1 MNLIKYH
8 KEEILELLK
17 EVVDPEIPTISL
29 IDLGVITNVF
39 IDQDNHVTVKM
50 TPTFTGCPAM
60 DYMRENVEQ
69 VLRENGIEK
78 HTVEMNFD
86 SQWTSNNIT
95 DEGLIA
101 IKKHGL
107 APPPKHKLIVDI
119 DILKK
124 AKCPFCGS
132 TNSTLKSPFGPTL
145 CRSLHFCNSCS
156 QAFEQFKPV

>member
-1 MNLIKYH
+1 MALIKYH

-17 EVVDPEIPTISL
+17 DVVDPEIPTISL
-29 IDLGVITNVF
+29 IDLGVITNVL
-39 IDQDNHVTVKM
+39 IDHDNHVTVKM
-50 TPTFTGCPAM
+50 TPTFAGCPAM
-60 DYMRENVEQ
+60 DYMRENVEE
-69 VLRENGIEK
+69 VLHDNGIEAY
-78 HTVEMNFD
+78 TVEMSFD
-86 SQWTSNNIT
+86 TQWTSNNIT
-95 DEGLIA
+95 DKGLLA

-124 AKCPFCGS
+124 AKCPFCDS
-132 TNSTLKSPFGPTL
+132 SNTTLKSPFGPTL

>member
-1 MNLIKYH
+1 MTLVKYN
-8 KEEILELLK
+8 KAEILDLLK

-29 IDLGVITNVF
+29 IDLGVITDVL
-39 IDQDNHVTVKM
+39 ISESNHVTVKM

-69 VLRENGIEK
+69 VLKENGI
-78 HTVEMNFD
+78 TPFSVEMNFD
-86 SQWTSNNIT
+86 TQWTSNNIT
-95 DEGLIA
+95 EKGLND
-101 IKKHGL
+101 IKRHGL
-107 APPPKHKLIVDI
+107 APPPKHSLIVDI

-145 CRSLHFCNSCS
+145 CRSLHYCNDCS